1 LQEIDVSTSSGLKSD
16 YQTNTVTRVTV
27 TFLYD
32 TTTTHSFYLMRSKRK
47 HSDGDSLTFLP
58 VETDINADVAV
69 SQKLSNDGR
78 CVHEDGLRVSP
89 PSPILGKRLRGEDG
103 LDWIGREFEMAF
115 DSAGDEAV
123 EEVKEVLEGKKRA
136 KRYVKSV

>member
-1 LQEIDVSTSSGLKSD
+1 
-16 YQTNTVTRVTV
+16 
-27 TFLYD
+27 
-32 TTTTHSFYLMRSKRK
+32 MRSKRK

-78 CVHEDGLRVSP
+78 RVHEDGLRVSP

-115 DSAGDEAV
+115 DGAGDEAV